1 MNCTDI
7 HNLLDDALDGQLTG
21 PAREALDTH
30 LGSCAACRQRV
41 REEQSLRSALKA
53 LPVEHASSGFAA
65 RALRHAVEVN
75 STGPHYKKSSFVAG
89 FAAAAV
95 AGFVFLFV
103 GGIYNPEGG
112 VGVGQ
117 SQSPG
122 DKSPTLLSDSR
133 PPAAEIT
140 IGLHETQRV
149 KLAFNSSQAVQQVRI
164 SLTLPEHVELEGYAG
179 RRQIAWSTNLKQG
192 ENVLTL
198 PLIANSPQ
206 GGEFIAR
213 IEHGSTTNELRIKLN
228 VDKAGLST
236 LDALS
241 AA

>member
-1 MNCTDI
+1 VQCTDI

-21 PAREALDTH
+21 PESEALDTH
-30 LGSCAACRQRV
+30 LASCAACRQRV
-41 REEQSLRSALKA
+41 HEEQSLRSALRA

-75 STGPHYKKSSFVAG
+75 SRRPQHNKSFVAG

-103 GGIYNPEGG
+103 GSIYFPEGDG
-112 VGVGQ
+112 GLGS
-117 SQSPG
+117 SQSP
-122 DKSPTLLSDSR
+122 TMLSDAR

-140 IGLHETQRV
+140 IGLRETQRV
-149 KLAFNSSQAVQQVRI
+149 QLAFNSSQAVQKVRI
-164 SLTLPEHVELEGYAG
+164 SLTLPEDVELEGYPG
-179 RRQIAWSTNLKQG
+179 KRQIAWSTNFKQG

-198 PLIANSPQ
+198 PMIANSLQ

-213 IEHGSTTNELRIKLN
+213 IDYGQTTNEMRIKLN

-236 LDALS
+236 LDAAR

>member
-21 PAREALDTH
+21 TEREALDAH
-30 LGSCAACRQRV
+30 LVSCTDCRQRV
-41 REEQSLRSALKA
+41 HEEQSLRSALRA

-75 STGPHYKKSSFVAG
+75 CTRPQHKKSFVAG

-103 GGIYNPEGG
+103 GSIYYPAGDGG
-112 VGVGQ
+112 VGS
-117 SQSPG
+117 SQSP
-122 DKSPTLLSDSR
+122 TMLSDSR

-149 KLAFNSSQAVQQVRI
+149 KLAFSSSQAVQQVRI
-164 SLTLPEHVELEGYAG
+164 SLTLPEDVELEGYPG
-179 RRQIAWSTNLKQG
+179 KRQIAWLTDLEQG
-192 ENVLTL
+192 ENVLTI

-213 IEHGSTTNELRIKLN
+213 IDYGKNTNELHFNLK

-236 LDALS
+236 TLDALR

>member
-7 HNLLDDALDGQLTG
+7 HNLLDDALDGQLTDLE
-21 PAREALDTH
+21 RKALDTH

-41 REEQSLRSALKA
+41 NEEQSLRAALKV
-53 LPVEHASSGFAA
+53 LPVEHETSGFAA

-75 STGPHYKKSSFVAG
+75 STRPQHNKSFVAG

-95 AGFVFLFV
+95 VGFVFLFV
-103 GGIYNPEGG
+103 GGIYNPEDG

-117 SQSPG
+117 SQSPE
-122 DKSPTLLSDSR
+122 DISRTLLSDSR

-149 KLAFNSSQAVQQVRI
+149 KLAFNSSQAVQRVRI
-164 SLTLPEHVELEGYAG
+164 SLSLPEHVELEGYAG
-179 RRQIAWSTNLKQG
+179 KRQIAWSTTLKQG

-228 VDKAGLST
+228 VDKAGFST
-236 LDALS
+236 LDTLS

>member
-7 HNLLDDALDGQLTG
+7 HNLLDDALDGQLSGTERG
-21 PAREALDTH
+21 ALDLH

-41 REEQSLRSALKA
+41 REEQSLRSALRS
-53 LPVEHASSGFAA
+53 LPLANASSGFAA

-75 STGPHYKKSSFVAG
+75 GTRPQHKKSFVAG

-103 GGIYNPEGG
+103 GSIYYPAGDVGEGS
-112 VGVGQ
+112 
-117 SQSPG
+117 SQSP
-122 DKSPTLLSDSR
+122 TMLSDAR

-149 KLAFNSSQAVQQVRI
+149 KVGFNSSQAVQQVRI
-164 SLTLPEHVELEGYAG
+164 SLTLPEDVELEGYPG
-179 RRQIAWSTNLKQG
+179 KRQIAWSTDLEQG

-213 IEHGSTTNELRIKLN
+213 IDYGQTTKELRIKLK
-228 VDKAGLST
+228 VDKAGIST
-236 LDALS
+236 LDVPR